1 MQLPTLHL
9 RMGTFVKFPSINRVP
24 IDKPKYPYII
34 YTLNPLFLTTIVDQ
48 LTSDDEQGMVSISC
62 QRGRCSMPYPSTSD
76 SRVTPEVVR
85 GRPKRRNLICGLL
98 LQICAGWTAIFRV
111 WISCLFL
118 VHVYTSCI
126 VEFWRPGDS
135 EMERLSRL
143 PGEGTRGKGR

>member
-62 QRGRCSMPYPSTSD
+62 QRGRCSMPSLDFGLKSNSWGRKGQTKAKEFNLWLSIANLCGLNSNFQGMNLMSF
-76 SRVTPEVVR
+76 SRACVHELYSGILKARWLGNGTVVQTP
-85 GRPKRRNLICGLL
+85 GRRN
-98 LQICAGWTAIFRV
+98 
-111 WISCLFL
+111 
-118 VHVYTSCI
+118 
-126 VEFWRPGDS
+126 
-135 EMERLSRL
+135 ER
-143 PGEGTRGKGR
+143 